1 MRKLNTSDLFAAMRM
16 IKKCK
21 LKDTIKETILTID
34 KKQDVEA
41 TGFDLIFG
49 IIEAMCE
56 ENCEKE
62 FYNFL
67 SKPFEIS
74 PQEVEKLDIDK
85 LINGI
90 KEIADLES
98 WKSFF
103 MQALK

>member
-49 IIEAMCE
+49 IIEAMSE

-67 SKPFEIS
+67 SKPFEMT
-74 PQEVEKLDIDK
+74 PQEVEKLEIDN

-90 KEIADLES
+90 KEIADLEN

-103 MQALK
+103 TQVLK

>member
-1 MRKLNTSDLFAAMRM
+1 MRKLNTSDLFSAMRM

-49 IIEAMCE
+49 IIEAMSE

-67 SKPFEIS
+67 SKPFEMT
-74 PQEVEKLDIDK
+74 PQEVEKLEIDN
-85 LINGI
+85 LIKGI

-103 MQALK
+103 TQVLK